1 MITVLVVDDHSM
13 VRTGLSALLNAH
25 ADIEVLGEAANGEEA
40 VAQSLLL
47 EPDVVL
53 MDLAMPE
60 VDGIVATRRLKEAQ
74 PHVRVVI
81 LSTFASSDQ
90 ISAALDAGA
99 DGYLLKDITP
109 ETLVDGLRAAV
120 QGGAPL
126 SPAVAA
132 EVLAD
137 RNASAN
143 SARLSARE
151 EQILGLLVS
160 GHSNKQIARELGIS
174 EKTVKSHF
182 GRIFQRI
189 GVRDRTQAALWAA
202 KNVVFPTTST
212 S

>member
-13 VRTGLSALLNAH
+13 VRTGLSALLNAS
-25 ADIEVLGEAANGEEA
+25 ADIEVLGEAANGEQAIEL
-40 VAQSLLL
+40 SLLL

-60 VDGIVATRRLKEAQ
+60 VDGIAATRRLKEVQ

-81 LSTFASSDQ
+81 LSTFASPEQ

-99 DGYLLKDITP
+99 DGYLLKDISP

-126 SPAVAA
+126 SPTVAA
-132 EVLAD
+132 EVLAG
-137 RNASAN
+137 RQAMN

-160 GHSNKQIARELGIS
+160 GRSNKQIARELGIS

-202 KNVVFPTTST
+202 KNVVAHPSPTN
-212 S
+212 